1 MIEAKDKEQAVLH
14 LHRMYDLHPV
24 IYGTSSLPLLA
35 HLPRSCC
42 LAESLRPPAEVETTQ
57 TKGRKSHKPAAGGTS
72 KKKAAAT
79 GVVADDDAVKGEDP
93 AVVEDADGEH
103 AELGPAAKAEEH
115 AVSPAKKKR
124 APKKNDTTPVVEK
137 KKRAPRKAKAEPVDP
152 VLAELPATTD
162 VPMLDADAEP
172 EPEPASTKKR
182 APRKAKAKV
191 EPVDPVRAELP
202 EMADVPMVDAD
213 EPAATKKR
221 APRKAKA
228 KVEPVA
234 QDLAD
239 EPMCE
244 PADKPSP
251 AKKRKTTRK
260 GAAPAV
266 AIDAG
271 DADAEGDAIPAVRPR
286 TKRTASGKPKAAH

>member
-24 IYGTSSLPLLA
+24 IYGALSSPFTHSPVSLITTLT
-35 HLPRSCC
+35 
-42 LAESLRPPAEVETTQ
+42 ESLRPPAEVETTQ
-57 TKGRKSHKPAAGGTS
+57 TKGRKSHKPAGTG
-72 KKKAAAT
+72 A
-79 GVVADDDAVKGEDP
+79 
-93 AVVEDADGEH
+93 GEH

-115 AVSPAKKKR
+115 AVSSAKKKR
-124 APKKNDTTPVVEK
+124 APKKDDTKPVVEK

-152 VLAELPATTD
+152 VLAELPAAPETTD
-162 VPMLDADAEP
+162 VPMLDADAEH

-182 APRKAKAKV
+182 APRK
-191 EPVDPVRAELP
+191 
-202 EMADVPMVDAD
+202 
-213 EPAATKKR
+213 T
-221 APRKAKA
+221 KA

-239 EPMCE
+239 EPMGE

-260 GAAPAV
+260 GTAPAV

-271 DADAEGDAIPAVRPR
+271 DADAEGDALPAVRPR

>member
-24 IYGTSSLPLLA
+24 IYGALCSPFTHSPVSLITTLT
-35 HLPRSCC
+35 
-42 LAESLRPPAEVETTQ
+42 ESLRPPAEVETTQ
-57 TKGRKSHKPAAGGTS
+57 TKGRKSHKPAGTGGTS

-124 APKKNDTTPVVEK
+124 APKKDDTKPVVEK

-152 VLAELPATTD
+152 VLAELPAAPETTD

-182 APRKAKAKV
+182 ALRKAKAKV
-191 EPVDPVRAELP
+191 EPVDPVLAEPP
-202 EMADVPMVDAD
+202 ETADVPM
-213 EPAATKKR
+213 
-221 APRKAKA
+221 
-228 KVEPVA
+228 
-234 QDLAD
+234 L
-239 EPMCE
+239 
-244 PADKPSP
+244 
-251 AKKRKTTRK
+251 
-260 GAAPAV
+260 
-266 AIDAG
+266 
-271 DADAEGDAIPAVRPR
+271 DADARRGRPR
-286 TKRTASGKPKAAH
+286 PRPRSSPSSRT

>member
-1 MIEAKDKEQAVLH
+1 MESSH
-14 LHRMYDLHPV
+14 LRRSYDRSQGQ
-24 IYGTSSLPLLA
+24 GTSRPAPSPDVRPAPRHLRCAFLPSRSPVSLITALT
-35 HLPRSCC
+35 
-42 LAESLRPPAEVETTQ
+42 ESLRPPAEVETTQ
-57 TKGRKSHKPAAGGTS
+57 TKGRKSHKPAGTAGGTS

-124 APKKNDTTPVVEK
+124 ASKKTVEAEDTKPAVEK

-152 VLAELPATTD
+152 VLAELPAAPETTD
-162 VPMLDADAEP
+162 VPMLDADAEH

-182 APRKAKAKV
+182 APRK
-191 EPVDPVRAELP
+191 
-202 EMADVPMVDAD
+202 
-213 EPAATKKR
+213 T
-221 APRKAKA
+221 KA

-239 EPMCE
+239 EPMGE

-260 GAAPAV
+260 GTAPAV

-271 DADAEGDAIPAVRPR
+271 DADAEGDALPAVRPR